1 MKNKDPA
8 VLFYT
13 SDFLTGVTLMNYE
26 QRGMYI
32 TLLCL
37 QHQNGHLTEED
48 MLTVCGKRDRK
59 VFSKFIKDENGLYY
73 NERIDEEKEKRRAYT
88 ESQSKNAK
96 KRWLKKYNG
105 NTEVMPRHMPNENEI
120 EIDNNTML
128 CSEISKNNNISPTN
142 NTSTISFSINNNSA
156 GACEE
161 NTPLSYR
168 IVEGNEHSAYL
179 FVNDEQV
186 EDLKNRLSPE
196 ELDYYLGK
204 MTELSMMG
212 YKFGCSDYEQILKMV
227 DEDRRIRKD
236 G

>member
-105 NTEVMPRHMPNENEI
+105 NTKVMPRHMPSENEI
-120 EIDNNTML
+120 EIDNDIML
-128 CSEISKNNNISPTN
+128 CSEVNKNNNITPIN

-168 IVEGNEHSAYL
+168 VVRGKDYSAYL
-179 FVNDEQV
+179 LMNDEQ
-186 EDLKNRLSPE
+186 ERDLRRRLSPA
-196 ELDYYLGK
+196 ELDHYLLK
-204 MTELSMMG
+204 MLELQTNG

-227 DEDRRIRKD
+227 DEDRKTR
-236 G
+236 